1 MPKTKKTL
9 FFDAKSLRLIGYL
22 LTTKQFEKYQVESGF
37 YPLNKDTQLLNIDKI
52 SSDQVV
58 FVIYP
63 EKDKVDIIVQILFR
77 LNCKKKFNFNII
89 FTSGETYDIIE
100 YITSSNVI
108 QYFSIYSFQTDLIP
122 FDYDLLSL
130 ENENA
135 IKDLYIN
142 SKYDCLTALA
152 KSIAKI
158 EFMGK

>member
-1 MPKTKKTL
+1 MPRTKKTL

-108 QYFSIYSFQTDLIP
+108 QYFSIYSFQTD
-122 FDYDLLSL
+122 
-130 ENENA
+130 
-135 IKDLYIN
+135 
-142 SKYDCLTALA
+142 
-152 KSIAKI
+152 
-158 EFMGK
+158 